1 MQTTPEPL
9 PPPLPPF
16 FDRRLIRL
24 VPVRPDKRGFLAGMR
39 VRKKLVVLHTV
50 FSLALAGI
58 LLIALRPAIT
68 EVVEQAEVDEA
79 RIVLGSVLPA
89 LVGGTRAESLEFG
102 SGARAISGSAS
113 ELGIPAAVANEAAAG
128 PGRVVPT
135 PQSVLGPG
143 AVAFTVGESGGTF
156 HAVSTT
162 IASARAA
169 SVRVYWLTVGALL
182 AVYALVAVALELVVL
197 PQNVYAPIQRLLMA
211 DRAVREGR
219 KEEELIP
226 AASIPDDELGEIMR
240 SRNESIDQ
248 LRRQEAA
255 LADALSRLEM
265 VANDLKR
272 KNHLLETARRNL
284 ADTDRLASV
293 GMMSAGIAHELNTP
307 LAVLKGMVEKIN
319 ADPGAGL
326 EPAQA
331 ALMRRVVGRLE
342 RLGESLLDF
351 ARVRPP
357 STSEVGVHG
366 MVREAATLVALDRE
380 ARGVEIVNAVPEG
393 LCAACDGDR
402 MVQVLVNLIRN
413 AVDAITT
420 DRRGNSAPIRGVVTI
435 GASESIKD
443 GQSWIAIT
451 ISDDGPG
458 LDPSII
464 HRLFEPFATTRL
476 DSRGTGLGL
485 AVAEG
490 IVREHGGM
498 ILARNRPD
506 RAGAIF
512 EVLLPRGGPSE
523 VATPTGG
530 GATGPA

>member
-1 MQTTPEPL
+1 
-9 PPPLPPF
+9 
-16 FDRRLIRL
+16 
-24 VPVRPDKRGFLAGMR
+24 
-39 VRKKLVVLHTV
+39 
-50 FSLALAGI
+50 
-58 LLIALRPAIT
+58 
-68 EVVEQAEVDEA
+68 
-79 RIVLGSVLPA
+79 
-89 LVGGTRAESLEFG
+89 
-102 SGARAISGSAS
+102 
-113 ELGIPAAVANEAAAG
+113 
-128 PGRVVPT
+128 
-135 PQSVLGPG
+135 
-143 AVAFTVGESGGTF
+143 
-156 HAVSTT
+156 
-162 IASARAA
+162 
-169 SVRVYWLTVGALL
+169 
-182 AVYALVAVALELVVL
+182 
-197 PQNVYAPIQRLLMA
+197 
-211 DRAVREGR
+211 
-219 KEEELIP
+219 
-226 AASIPDDELGEIMR
+226 
-240 SRNESIDQ
+240 
-248 LRRQEAA
+248 
-255 LADALSRLEM
+255 
-265 VANDLKR
+265 
-272 KNHLLETARRNL
+272 
-284 ADTDRLASV
+284 
-293 GMMSAGIAHELNTP
+293 
-307 LAVLKGMVEKIN
+307 
-319 ADPGAGL
+319 
-326 EPAQA
+326 
-331 ALMRRVVGRLE
+331 
-342 RLGESLLDF
+342 
-351 ARVRPP
+351 
-357 STSEVGVHG
+357 
-366 MVREAATLVALDRE
+366 
-380 ARGVEIVNAVPEG
+380 VPEG